1 MCPRKNSK
9 ILNNKVNKKKEVKV
23 LLKFIL
29 KKRKEINPQNR
40 AKKAGIKNNENG
52 IRNLKLLSK
61 VNDIEIQYKL
71 EKK

>member
-29 KKRKEINPQNR
+29 KKRKEINP
-40 AKKAGIKNNENG
+40 
-52 IRNLKLLSK
+52 
-61 VNDIEIQYKL
+61 
-71 EKK
+71 